1 MTPDKIKSNRLEIA
15 FLRQAL
21 LARTIRRQLGC
32 AVDAKERELDR
43 SNRNLLQLL
52 QEQEWEQD

>member
-21 LARTIRRQLGC
+21 LAEKIRRQLDC
-32 AVDAKERELDR
+32 VVDKRERELDR

-52 QEQEWEQD
+52 QEQEG